1 MCRCGSRMRRNK
13 WHKNKK
19 GEVIYGYQCYNQ
31 LNNGARIKGEQS
43 DTDAENAC
51 NLRSIC
57 DWKLEMMA
65 RHIFSGLWGNR
76 QDILEEISSL
86 YKVGAYEKL
95 QENIEAKA
103 KLEQEISKLDEKM
116 KRLTRMRLDDEI
128 SKTDY
133 FEYKAEL
140 EKDRDKLMRQKIA
153 IEAGIEVDVGCES
166 AESKMQNFLLQK
178 MDFTEHTIARDII
191 SQFVSTVIPRTE
203 TCFEWYLDFVLVT
216 KPNEKKKM
224 VWEFLIDFKEARAYR
239 KEKDEMLRP
248 TQWNDIEVKVYI

>member
-1 MCRCGSRMRRNK
+1 
-13 WHKNKK
+13 
-19 GEVIYGYQCYNQ
+19 
-31 LNNGARIKGEQS
+31 
-43 DTDAENAC
+43 
-51 NLRSIC
+51 
-57 DWKLEMMA
+57 MMA